1 MARLLVKKK
10 GVSRI
15 IFKKQK
21 IFQAKILWNLLFH
34 FIYIPKQHKY
44 INTMLKKIAL
54 ICLIPVLSQAQQSV
68 SSKIEKVTLYLNGAF
83 INRTAKTTISTG
95 KTELIFKGISPQIDR
110 QSIQVKGEGKF
121 TVLSV
126 VHQLGNL
133 LDKTKQD
140 EIAKIETQKQLI
152 EDKIRVERNNL
163 LVFKREEEMLLKNQV
178 VGGTY
183 SGMKATDLKESVEYQ
198 RIRMQEVLTKQFEYE
213 RNLRKLDEEIR
224 KVNQQLTEINTSKE
238 STMSEIVVTVSA
250 KENVS
255 NAAFTINY
263 FVQNAGWTPN
273 YDFRVEK
280 LSEPINIVYKANVFQ
295 YSGEDWK
302 DVKLSLS
309 TANPRQNGEAPVLK
323 NWFLGVKNDYSQ
335 YLNNINAPI
344 NEAVTEVRGKV
355 TSISDGQALPGVSI
369 TLKGTTLGTQTD
381 ANGNYKINIPPNL
394 SVKKVLVFFMIG
406 MNSQEVNVSSNNINV
421 EMGEDSK
428 SLQEVVVVG
437 YGTQMRKEMTGAM
450 VVLKDSK
457 GKDVQRLEIEEKD
470 APTSQSFEIL
480 MPYSIP
486 SDGKVYVVEIK
497 EDEIPATYEH
507 FCIPKIDLDVFL
519 NAKIIDWEKYKLLEG
534 EASLFVDGT
543 YLGKSKLNLSNK
555 DTLNLSFGRDKNVL
569 VTRTKLKDFQKK
581 QFIGSSK
588 SEQRAYE
595 ISVRNTKSEGINLV
609 LEDQFPISKIKEVSV
624 EDKEAPEAEINE
636 ETGKLIW
643 KKLILPSKEQKF
655 TFKYTVKSPKS
666 GYIEVE

>member
-1 MARLLVKKK
+1 
-10 GVSRI
+10 
-15 IFKKQK
+15 
-21 IFQAKILWNLLFH
+21 
-34 FIYIPKQHKY
+34 
-44 INTMLKKIAL
+44 MLKKIAL

-83 INRTAKTTISTG
+83 INRTAKTTIQAG
-95 KTELIFKGISPQIDR
+95 KTELIFKGISPQIDK

-133 LDKTKQD
+133 LDKNKQD
-140 EIAKIETQKQLI
+140 EITKIETQKQLI
-152 EDKIRVERNNL
+152 EDKIRVEKNNL

-213 RNLRKLDEEIR
+213 RNLRKLDDEIR

-238 STMSEIVVTVSA
+238 STMSEIVVTISA

-344 NEAVTEVRGKV
+344 NEAVTEVRGIV
-355 TSISDGQALPGVSI
+355 TSKSDGQPLPGVTV
-369 TLKGTTLGTQTD
+369 TLEGTPLGTQTD
-381 ANGNYKINIPPNL
+381 AFGNYKINIPPYL
-394 SVKKVLVFFMIG
+394 MIKKELVFSFVG
-406 MNSQEVNVSSNNINV
+406 MKTKGVNVSSNLINIAL
-421 EMGEDSK
+421 EDDTK
-428 SLQEVVVVG
+428 ALNEVVVTG
-437 YGTQMRKEMTGAM
+437 YGGSNMDGLLQGKVAGVSIRGNNSLKKT
-450 VVLKDSK
+450 VL
-457 GKDVQRLEIEEKD
+457 LEVNEKD

-595 ISVRNTKSEGINLV
+595 ISVRNTKSEAINLV